1 MKNFKIG
8 LQLYSVRDM
17 MEKDFEGT
25 LRAVAEMGYECVEF
39 AGYFGH
45 SAKEVKNICDRLNLE
60 IISVHQTYD
69 VFMDNP
75 EESVAYLKTLG
86 APYCAVPSVS
96 KEAWITR
103 YADIIDDLRK
113 VSALLK
119 KNGIQLLYHNHEFEF
134 VEKQGDAFIMDAM
147 CTDLGAEEIIPELD
161 VCWVHYAGQD
171 PIAYMKKYAHMPVL
185 HLKDFD
191 CKQLAAGPAY
201 ALIDST
207 GKAIGGN
214 TRQENGFRFHSV
226 GDGRQDVPA
235 IMKTA
240 EEISV
245 KFVIIEQDNDY
256 DGSSLEAVRKSRE
269 YLKSIG
275 Y

>member
-1 MKNFKIG
+1 MKKLKIG

-39 AGYFGH
+39 AGYFGY
-45 SAKEVKNICDRLNLE
+45 SAEEVRSICDRLGLE
-60 IISVHQTYD
+60 IISVHQKYD
-69 VFMDNP
+69 VFMDTP
-75 EESVAYLKTLG
+75 EESVNYLKTLG
-86 APYCAVPSVS
+86 VPYCAVPWIGRD
-96 KEAWITR
+96 AWITG
-103 YADIIDDLRK
+103 YETIIADLKK

-134 VEKQGDAFIMDAM
+134 LEKHGNDFILDAM
-147 CTDLGAEEIIPELD
+147 CQDLTSEELIPELD

-171 PIAYMKKYAHMPVL
+171 PLCYMKKYPYMPIL

-191 CKQLAAGPAY
+191 CKQLGGGPAY
-201 ALIDST
+201 ALIDTT
-207 GKAIGGN
+207 GKAVSKD
-214 TRQENGFRFHSV
+214 TRKENEFHFRSV
-226 GDGRQDVPA
+226 GSGRQDVPA

-240 EEISV
+240 EEIAV
-245 KFVIIEQDNDY
+245 EYVIVEQDGDHE
-256 DGSSLEAVRKSRE
+256 GSSLEAVRKSRA